1 MWSIPRNSQM
11 KMVILIQNDV
21 FWAKMINL
29 KQQFL
34 NNEHSFFYDSSFGL
48 LKTVCTS
55 I

>member
-1 MWSIPRNSQM
+1 
-11 KMVILIQNDV
+11 MVILIQNDV
-21 FWAKMINL
+21 FWKMINL

-34 NNEHSFFYDSSFGL
+34 NNVHTFFYDSSFGL